1 MEFIICLKIY
11 KMLKK
16 KLENKNYFCKFY
28 ACNYILFDV
37 YDRESTYIFLAIL
50 DYILKKISSD
60 SYFKKL
66 KEEIEKKLNVGIYYP
81 SLKKPVN
88 NSS

>member
-50 DYILKKISSD
+50 DYI
-60 SYFKKL
+60 
-66 KEEIEKKLNVGIYYP
+66 
-81 SLKKPVN
+81 
-88 NSS
+88 